1 MGDNVIHQQ
10 REITVAPFLLLFHA
24 MWETVLWDYLTQGAR
39 KQEISSTSLIIFI
52 IFIIFLFLHNLQ
64 YALCTL
70 IEPSSFPGRDECV
83 HPL

>member
-1 MGDNVIHQQ
+1 MGVNVIHRQ
-10 REITVAPFLLLFHA
+10 REITGALFLLLFPA

-39 KQEISSTSLIIFI
+39 KQEISTTSLIIFEV
-52 IFIIFLFLHNLQ
+52 FMFLNNLQ